1 MEYVPIDSLK
11 LHPQNPRQISE
22 KQFTALKRSIKD
34 NPDYFETRP
43 VLYNSAGYIF
53 AGNMRYRAA
62 KELGLKEIPA
72 VLLSI
77 TPERERELMI
87 LDNHENGE
95 WDYDILANNFT
106 IEELKEWGIDSKELK
121 LDSWQKDIIEDEPPE
136 PRPDP
141 NVKLGDLFQLGN
153 HRLLCGDATKKEEVE
168 RLMDGQK
175 ADMVFTDPPYGID
188 YQDVKGSFDKIV
200 NDDGDISSLV
210 WKALAPLEVEV
221 AFVCCN
227 WPSSHD
233 MAMAMD
239 SANLP
244 VKSCI
249 VWDKGSRIQNLDL
262 FAKRHEFILYS
273 GPFGGQPTRED
284 DVWNIPRQ
292 TRNDHPTAKP
302 IALCAKAIGLTDGQ
316 TVADPFGGSGS
327 TLIAREQLNR
337 KCYMMEIDPRYVRVI
352 IDRWEKLTGQKAQ
365 LIGGDIQ

>member
-1 MEYVPIDSLK
+1 MQIIETLIGDLIPAEY
-11 LHPQNPRQISE
+11 NPRQLTKDQHRNLTE
-22 KQFTALKRSIKD
+22 SIKRFGLVD
-34 NPDYFETRP
+34 PIIANSHKGRENIVIGGHQRLKIALQEGYKTVP
-43 VLYNSAGYIF
+43 VVYLDLTEEKE
-53 AGNMRYRAA
+53 
-62 KELGLKEIPA
+62 KELNIRLNRN
-72 VLLSI
+72 V
-77 TPERERELMI
+77 
-87 LDNHENGE
+87 GE
-95 WDYDILANNFT
+95 WDWDKMANFDLDFLKDIGFDDKELAKGLN
-106 IEELKEWGIDSKELK
+106 LK
-121 LDSWQKDIIEDEPPE
+121 LDVEEDEAPE
-136 PRPDP
+136 PPKEP
-141 NVKLGDLFQLGN
+141 KSKLGDLYILGN
-153 HRLLCGDATKKEEVE
+153 HRLLCGDATKKEDVE

-188 YQDVKGSFDKIV
+188 YQDVKGSFDKIA

-210 WKALAPLEVEV
+210 WKALAPLDVEV

-292 TRNDHPTAKP
+292 TRSDHPTAKP
-302 IALCAKAIGLTDGQ
+302 IALSAKAIGLTDGQ
-316 TVADPFGGSGS
+316 IVADPFGGSGS
-327 TLIAREQLNR
+327 TLIACEQLNR
-337 KCYMMEIDPRYVRVI
+337 KCYMMEIDPRYCDVI
-352 IDRWEKLTGQKAQ
+352 VERWEKFTGKKAIK
-365 LIGGDIQ
+365 L